1 MYKLYIFG
9 CIQIFFI
16 CELLKSLESP
26 DVRYENCVRIVRYAF
41 DTLDDSKRACSALH
55 YHETFDQFILNLFCM
70 IGVISFLIQDTQCI
84 TTNISYWVVC
94 ASSVIVYIY
103 SQSLSLFQFSIDSH
117 SIGSFT
123 PERVI
128 LITLTSCIIV
138 ALLVRQIALRRVTYR
153 LLVIPTGLYLL
164 SLVLR
169 TSFGGVCTIHLHH
182 AIVAGFLSLFVTQT
196 PSLHA
201 ICIGIVIQAINYHGG
216 QTLMLFE
223 SNGLEAPSTSFM
235 LFVNTCWL
243 GSMLLITFIVLGM
256 KHFNIL

>member
-1 MYKLYIFG
+1 MYKVYIFG

-26 DVRYENCVRIVRYAF
+26 DVRYENCVRIVRYTF

-55 YHETFDQFILNLFCM
+55 YHENFDQFLLNLFCM
-70 IGVISFLIQDTQCI
+70 IGVISFLIQDTQRF
-84 TTNISYWVVC
+84 TANISYWVVC
-94 ASSVIVYIY
+94 VSSVIIYIY
-103 SQSLSLFQFSIDSH
+103 LQTFPLFQFSIDSH

-128 LITLTSCIIV
+128 LITLTSCVIF
-138 ALLVRQIALRRVTYR
+138 ALLARQIALRRVTYR
-153 LLVIPTGLYLL
+153 LLLIPTVLYIL

-196 PSLHA
+196 PLLHA

-216 QTLMLFE
+216 HTLMLFE

-235 LFVNTCWL
+235 LLVNACWL
-243 GSMLLITFIVLGM
+243 GSMFLITFTALGM
-256 KHFNIL
+256 KYFNIL